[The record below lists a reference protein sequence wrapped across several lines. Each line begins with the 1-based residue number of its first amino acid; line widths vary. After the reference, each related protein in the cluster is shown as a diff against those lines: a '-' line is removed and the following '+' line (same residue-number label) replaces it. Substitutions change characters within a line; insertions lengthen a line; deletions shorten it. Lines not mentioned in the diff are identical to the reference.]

1 MKLLQPLLIA
11 LQFLTIL
18 PVKVAE
24 PLDNK
29 QLGQSL
35 LFYPIVG
42 LIMAIILIIAA
53 TILNGHSSIVS
64 AVLVLVIW
72 VALTGGLHLDGLAD
86 SADAWLGGLGNKE
99 KTLSIMKEPTS
110 GPIAVSLLIL
120 VLLTKLIMLSELIAQ
135 QNWLAIMLA
144 TTLSRTALP
153 LLFLS
158 TPYVRQNGLAAL
170 LIKNQP
176 QLATKHVV
184 LTVAV
189 LSILL
194 GGLWLLLLAFVLFLL
209 LRYAMQ
215 QRLNGTTG
223 DTAGAM
229 VELLET
235 GILIAAVIFREFL

>member
-42 LIMAIILIIAA
+42 LIIASILIVAA
-53 TILNGHSSIVS
+53 TLLTGNSSLVS
-64 AVLVLVIW
+64 AILLLVIW

-86 SADAWLGGLGNKE
+86 SADAWLGGLGDKE
-99 KTLSIMKEPTS
+99 KTLSIMKDPTS

-120 VLLTKLIMLSELIAQ
+120 VLLTKFIMLSELITQ
-135 QNWLAIMLA
+135 QNWLAILLA
-144 TTLSRTALP
+144 ITLARTALP

-158 TPYVRQNGLAAL
+158 TPYVRQNGIAAL
-170 LIKNQP
+170 LVKHQP
-176 QLATKHVV
+176 QLATKYVV
-184 LTVAV
+184 LAVAV

-194 GGLWLLLLAFVLFLL
+194 GGLWWLLIAFAVFLF

-215 QRLNGTTG
+215 QRLGGTTG

-235 GILIAAVIFREFL
+235 CILIAAVIF

>member
-35 LFYPIVG
+35 LFYPLVG
-42 LIMAIILIIAA
+42 LIIASILIVVA
-53 TILNGHSSIVS
+53 TLLNGHSSLVS
-64 AVLVLVIW
+64 AVLLLVIW
-72 VALTGGLHLDGLAD
+72 IALTGGLHLDGLAD
-86 SADAWLGGLGNKE
+86 SADAWLGGLGDKE
-99 KTLSIMKEPTS
+99 KTLSIMKDPTS

-135 QNWLAIMLA
+135 QNWLGVILAITLA
-144 TTLSRTALP
+144 RTALP
-153 LLFLS
+153 LLFLT
-158 TPYVRQNGLAAL
+158 TPYVRQNGIAAL
-170 LIKNQP
+170 LIEHQP
-176 QLATKHVV
+176 QLATKYLV
-184 LTVAV
+184 LAVAV
-189 LSILL
+189 LSVLL
-194 GGLWLLLLAFVLFLL
+194 GGLWLILLAFAVFLL

-215 QRLNGTTG
+215 QRLDGTTG

-235 GILIAAVIFREFL
+235 CILIAAVIF

>member
-42 LIMAIILIIAA
+42 LIIASILIVAA
-53 TILNGHSSIVS
+53 TLLTGSSSLVS
-64 AVLVLVIW
+64 AILLLVIW

-86 SADAWLGGLGNKE
+86 SADAWLGGLGDKE
-99 KTLSIMKEPTS
+99 KTLSIMKDPTS

-120 VLLTKLIMLSELIAQ
+120 VLLTKFIMLSELITQ
-135 QNWLAIMLA
+135 QNWLAILLA
-144 TTLSRTALP
+144 ITLARTALP

-158 TPYVRQNGLAAL
+158 TPYVRQNGIAAL
-170 LIKNQP
+170 LVKHQP
-176 QLATKHVV
+176 QLATKYVV
-184 LTVAV
+184 LAVAV

-194 GGLWLLLLAFVLFLL
+194 GGLWWLLIAFAVFLL

-215 QRLNGTTG
+215 QRLGGTTG

-235 GILIAAVIFREFL
+235 CILIAAVIF

>member
-42 LIMAIILIIAA
+42 LIIASILIVAA
-53 TILNGHSSIVS
+53 TMLNDHSSIVS
-64 AVLVLVIW
+64 AVLLLVIW
-72 VALTGGLHLDGLAD
+72 VTLTGGLHLDGLAD
-86 SADAWLGGLGNKE
+86 SADAWLGGMGDKE
-99 KTLSIMKEPTS
+99 KTLSIMKDPTS

-120 VLLTKLIMLSELIAQ
+120 VLLTKLIMLSELISQ
-135 QNWLAIMLA
+135 QNWLAIILA
-144 TTLSRTALP
+144 ITLARTALP
-153 LLFLS
+153 LLFLT
-158 TPYVRQNGLAAL
+158 TPYVRQNGIAAL
-170 LIKNQP
+170 LIKHQP
-176 QLATKHVV
+176 QRTTKYVV
-184 LTVAV
+184 LSVAL

-194 GGLWLLLLAFVLFLL
+194 GGLWLLLLAFAVFLL

-215 QRLNGTTG
+215 QRLGGATG

-229 VELLET
+229 VELLEVF
-235 GILIAAVIFREFL
+235 ILIAAVIF

>member
-1 MKLLQPLLIA
+1 MKLLQPLFIA

-35 LFYPIVG
+35 LFYPVVG
-42 LIMAIILIIAA
+42 FLIAVILILFA
-53 TILNGHSSIVS
+53 TILSSQSSLVS
-64 AVLVLVIW
+64 AILLLTTW
-72 VALTGGLHLDGLAD
+72 VALTGALHLDGLAD

-99 KTLSIMKEPTS
+99 KTLTIMKDPTS

-144 TTLSRTALP
+144 TTLARTALP
-153 LLFLS
+153 LLFLT
-158 TPYVRQNGLAAL
+158 TPYVRQNGIAAL
-170 LIKNQP
+170 LIKHQP
-176 QLATKHVV
+176 QRATKYVV

-194 GGLWLLLLAFVLFLL
+194 GGLWLLLLAFAVFLL

-215 QRLNGTTG
+215 RRLNGTTG

-229 VELLET
+229 VELLEVF
-235 GILIAAVIFREFL
+235 ILIAAVIF

>member
-1 MKLLQPLLIA
+1 MKLLQPLFIA

-18 PVKVAE
+18 PVKLTK

-42 LIMAIILIIAA
+42 FLIALVLVILAMLLTA
-53 TILNGHSSIVS
+53 QASFVS
-64 AVLVLVIW
+64 AVLVLIIW
-72 VALTGGLHLDGLAD
+72 VALTGALHLDGLAD

-99 KTLSIMKEPTS
+99 KTLTIMKDPTS

-144 TTLSRTALP
+144 TTLARTALP
-153 LLFLS
+153 LLFLT
-158 TPYVRQNGLAAL
+158 TPYVRQNGIAAL
-170 LIKNQP
+170 LIKHQP

-194 GGLWLLLLAFVLFLL
+194 GGLWLLLLAFVVFLL

-215 QRLNGTTG
+215 QRLGGTTG

-229 VELLET
+229 VELLEVF
-235 GILIAAVIFREFL
+235 ILIAAVIF